1 MPEGDTIFRTAVNLR
16 AAIEGAV
23 VTQADSRR
31 TDLSDAGLSELKLE
45 SVEAR
50 GKHLLMRF
58 SDERVLHSHMGM
70 TGAWHLYHAG
80 EPWKKP
86 TRRAEIV
93 LTFDRI
99 VAVCFSPK
107 LMELLSPT
115 AFRRHRYLQSLGP
128 DLLAANVNES
138 EVIRRFRVHN
148 QSPVG
153 EVIMNQTVACG
164 IGNVYK
170 SEVLFLTQVD
180 PFSRVQRLDDDQ
192 LLNCIQTAR
201 GLMRRN
207 LEGYPRRTRFRGDA
221 HRLWVYDRSGKP
233 CYVCGELIQ
242 MRRQGDLGRSTYWCE
257 ECQRTGEVASPP

>member
-23 VTQADSRR
+23 VTQTDSRR
-31 TDLSDAGLSELKLE
+31 PDLEQAELGTLKLE

-58 SDERVLHSHMGM
+58 EDGRVLHSHMGM
-70 TGAWHLYHAG
+70 TGSWHLYHVG

-86 TRRAEIV
+86 ARRAELV

-107 LMELLSPT
+107 LMELLTPT

-128 DLLAANVNES
+128 DLLAGDVNEA
-138 EVIRRFRVHN
+138 EIIRRFRVHD

-153 EVIMNQTVACG
+153 EVIMNQTVSCG

-170 SEVLFLTQVD
+170 SEVLFLTKVD
-180 PFSRVQRLDDDQ
+180 PFLPVQQ
-192 LLNCIQTAR
+192 LEDEQLRNCVQKAR
-201 GLMRRN
+201 KLMRRN

-221 HRLWVYDRSGKP
+221 HRLWVYDRSGQP

-242 MRRQGDLGRSTYWCE
+242 MRRQGDLGRSTYWCQ
-257 ECQRTGEVASPP
+257 ECQRSESDE